1 MKIIESIL
9 KLYPY
14 TWWREWRFPL
24 VITLLCALTVTAY
37 TKAPTDTAYTG
48 KPPAVQNA
56 ATDPKTGASE
66 RYRDAYQFLMPLAGA
81 GVLMWGVYAFT
92 GCPYQRRTEGIRFAY
107 FFMLASFCVLA
118 LPPLLKNQAVSSE
131 PIGIVS
137 GCVLDE
143 TGADLLRCR
152 KPGDAA
158 GQAPANNQ
166 WLINIGGT
174 THSQTAV
181 PGCDEETNPDCK
193 IGSRKNRAE
202 ITGGLVVP
210 LPFIIIA
217 LFGGAVS
224 MSRRVPELQ
233 KRSEDNYT
241 GTDAEPKLQ
250 PGEVREMLAFQL
262 LQFLSAPLIAVVAYE
277 ALRPDSGSTSAALA
291 FMSGFGSESI
301 LMMVRRV
308 VDGIKPKLATTPPVA
323 TGANGIAGN
332 AGATSPAGSGAATP
346 VHVRLA
352 VTGGVDAGTLRL
364 TIDNADTPIAPDGL
378 IELQLAPNSQHRVV
392 ASAQRAGKQVSN
404 QLDFTPSPSDQ
415 DKPLSIAL

>member
-1 MKIIESIL
+1 MKIIASIL

-24 VITLLCALTVTAY
+24 VITLLCALTITAY

-56 ATDPKTGASE
+56 TTDPKTGASE

-118 LPPLLKNQAVSSE
+118 LPPLLKNQAISSE

-137 GCVLDE
+137 GCVADD
-143 TGADLLRCR
+143 TGVEQLRCK
-152 KPGDAA
+152 KPGDPA
-158 GQAPANNQ
+158 GQPPANNQ
-166 WLINIGGT
+166 WLVNIGGT

-181 PGCDEETNPDCK
+181 AGCDEETSPECK

-224 MSRRVPELQ
+224 MSRRIPELQ

-250 PGEVREMLAFQL
+250 PAEVREMLAFQL

-291 FMSGFGSESI
+291 FMSGFGSETI
-301 LMMVRRV
+301 LMMVRGV
-308 VDGIKPKLATTPPVA
+308 VDGIKPKVAAPPA
-323 TGANGIAGN
+323 AA
-332 AGATSPAGSGAATP
+332 GAATP
-346 VHVRLA
+346 VPAAATGAPPVPLRLA
-352 VTGGVDAGTLRL
+352 VGTTGLDAGRLRL
-364 TIDNADTPIAPDGL
+364 TVDNTDTPIGPDGL
-378 IELQLAPNSQHRVV
+378 IELRLAPDKPHRIV
-392 ASAQRAGKQVSN
+392 ASARRAGAPVTN
-404 QLDFTPSPSDQ
+404 QLDLTPSPDDR
-415 DKPLSIAL
+415 DKPLSISL